1 MIQADFIVPKGLK
14 RLVNHI
20 IKQDGDLE
28 SVLQNYN
35 NDPMNFEWHGKR
47 LIITPLF
54 TSYGTIGYSV
64 EYDGYDLSV
73 DNEFGTIEW
82 NNMSDFAETEIVEFP
97 FWAVNNIVCG
107 DDDITDEQYEMIED
121 YFKKE
126 WSDKGKRI
134 VTVTPYN
141 EKNYTDYKLLY
152 SDNPVFGLPCRVVEC
167 EVKYIDYSK

>member
-28 SVLQNYN
+28 NMI
-35 NDPMNFEWHGKR
+35 NDYCNLRELYTWYGKK

-54 TSYGTIGYSV
+54 SGYKAIGYAIS
-64 EYDGYDLSV
+64 YDGYDLSV
-73 DNEFGTIEW
+73 DNGLGTIEW

-97 FWAVNNIVCG
+97 FWAVDNIVCG
-107 DDDITDEQYEMIED
+107 DDDVTDEQYEIIED

-126 WSDKGKRI
+126 WVDKGRRI
-134 VTVTPYN
+134 ITVTPCN
-141 EKNYTDYKLLY
+141 EKNHTDYKLLY
-152 SDNPVFGLPCRVVEC
+152 SDNPVFGWPCRVVEC
-167 EVKYIDYSK
+167 EVKYIDYNK